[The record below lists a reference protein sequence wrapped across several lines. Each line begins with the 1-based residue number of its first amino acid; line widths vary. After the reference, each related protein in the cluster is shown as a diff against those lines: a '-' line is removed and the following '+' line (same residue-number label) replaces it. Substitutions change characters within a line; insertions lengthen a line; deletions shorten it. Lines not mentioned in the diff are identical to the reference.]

1 MITRR
6 HFIEVTATAGGLLIA
21 GHVLDAGA
29 QGAPGSMPGAPGAPP
44 APTPPP
50 QRGLGAYIEI
60 TADGRVIITCPQ
72 SEMGQGVHDSLPK
85 ILAEEL
91 EVDWSKV
98 EVRLA
103 HADDAFIN
111 PITKRHRTANSESV
125 MIYYGLL
132 RRAGATAREMLVTA
146 AAQRWGVP
154 AADCVARASR
164 VTHAASG
171 RSASFGELARAAGD
185 LPVPAEPALKSA
197 SEFTLIGRSTPRKDT
212 PAKVDGSAVFGIDVR
227 LPGMLYASI
236 RRSTAV
242 SSKLLSFSR
251 ESAVSQPGVVDAF
264 AISDG
269 VAVIA
274 RSTWQARRAAE
285 AMTAEFDESA
295 SAGVSTEAIR
305 EKMRAA
311 LDDDANAAASR
322 PFGGGAYDRAATDAA
337 IASAARR
344 YTWEYEV
351 PFLAH
356 AALEPLTA
364 TAVVRED
371 SCEAWAPTQQP
382 DRARDAMA
390 EITGLPRERCRLN
403 VTFIGG
409 GFGRKWEN
417 DFLRQ
422 AVEIARGARGTPVK
436 LTWTR
441 EQDFQHDRYRPAH
454 RVRTRVGVGADGAI
468 LGLHSRTTGIN
479 MWKYQGRPSRP
490 GMPDLF
496 AVGAL
501 VNDKYAFPNKFVDY
515 VETPDPIPV
524 GTWRSVSSSMNGFF
538 SESAIDDVCA
548 VTGADPLAFRLRL
561 LDSEPRA
568 QAVLRLAAEKAGWGG
583 KLPKGRGMGIALAMG
598 FGSYCAQ
605 VVEASVS
612 GRKLKVERITCAF
625 DCGTVIDPRTVEAQ
639 VEGGIVWGLTAA
651 LDGQIR
657 FENGAA
663 IETNFHT
670 GPLIRID
677 ATPRIE
683 VHLLRTAHS
692 PGGAGEASVPPVAPA
707 LASAIHA
714 ATGERPRRLPLVEA
728 GFEIG

>member
-6 HFIEVTATAGGLLIA
+6 HFIEVTATAGGLLLA
-21 GHVLDAGA
+21 GRVLDADA
-29 QGAPGSMPGAPGAPP
+29 QGAPGTLPGVPGAAP
-44 APTPPP
+44 AAAAP
-50 QRGLGAYIEI
+50 QRGFGAYLEI
-60 TADGRVIITCPQ
+60 TPEGRVIVTCPQ
-72 SEMGQGVHDSLPK
+72 SEMGQGVHDALPK

-91 EVDWSKV
+91 EADWATV

-111 PITKRHRTANSESV
+111 PITRRHRTANSESV
-125 MIYYGLL
+125 VIYYGLL
-132 RRAGATAREMLVTA
+132 RKAGATAREMLVSA

-154 AADCVARASR
+154 AVECVARASR

-171 RSASFGELARAAGD
+171 RSAGFGELARAAAD
-185 LPVPAEPALKSA
+185 LPVPAQPVLKGA

-212 PAKVDGSAVFGIDVR
+212 PAKVDGSALFGIDVR
-227 LPGMLYASI
+227 LPGMLYAAI
-236 RRSTAV
+236 RRSPAV
-242 SSKLLSFSR
+242 SAKLISFSR
-251 ESAVSQPGVVDAF
+251 DSATSQPGVVDAF
-264 AISDG
+264 AIRDG
-269 VAVIA
+269 VAVVA

-285 AMTAEFDESA
+285 ALTAEFDESA
-295 SAGVSTEAIR
+295 SAGVATESIR
-305 EKMRAA
+305 AKMQAA
-311 LDDDANAAASR
+311 LDADANAAASR
-322 PFGGGAYDRAATDAA
+322 PFGGGSYDKAATDAA
-337 IASAARR
+337 IAAAPRR
-344 YTWEYEV
+344 HTWEYEV

-371 SCEAWAPTQQP
+371 ACEVWAPTQQP
-382 DRARDAMA
+382 DRARDAIA

-417 DFLRQ
+417 DFVRQ
-422 AVEIARGARGTPVK
+422 AVEIARGVRGTPVK

-441 EQDFQHDRYRPAH
+441 EQDFLHDRFRPAH
-454 RVRTRVGVGADGAI
+454 RVRTRVGIGPDGAI

-479 MWKYQGRPSRP
+479 MWKYQGRPAQP
-490 GMPDLF
+490 GMPDFF

-501 VNDKYAFPNKFVDY
+501 VNDRYAFPNKYVDY

-548 VTGADPLAFRLRL
+548 VTGTDPLEFRVRL
-561 LDSEPRA
+561 LASEPRA
-568 QAVLRLAAEKAGWGG
+568 QAVLRLAAEKAGWGR

-612 GRKLKVERITCAF
+612 GRRLKVERITCAF
-625 DCGTVIDPRTVEAQ
+625 DCGTMIDPRTVEAQ

-663 IETNFHT
+663 VETNFHT

-677 ATPRIE
+677 ATPPIE
-683 VHLLRTAHS
+683 VHLVVNS
-692 PGGAGEASVPPVAPA
+692 YDPGGAGEASVPPVAPA

>member
-6 HFIEVTATAGGLLIA
+6 HFIEVTTTASGLLLA
-21 GHVLDAGA
+21 GRVLEADA
-29 QGAPGSMPGAPGAPP
+29 QGAPGTLPGVPGAAP
-44 APTPPP
+44 AAATP
-50 QRGLGAYIEI
+50 QRGFGAYLEI
-60 TADGRVIITCPQ
+60 TPEGRVIITCPQ
-72 SEMGQGVHDSLPK
+72 SEMGQGVHDALPK

-91 EVDWSKV
+91 EADWARV

-125 MIYYGLL
+125 VIYYGLL
-132 RRAGATAREMLVTA
+132 RKAGATAREMLVSA
-146 AAQRWGVP
+146 AAQGWGVP
-154 AADCVARASR
+154 AAECVARASR
-164 VTHAASG
+164 VEHAASG
-171 RSASFGELARAAGD
+171 RSAGFGELARAAAD
-185 LPVPAEPALKSA
+185 LPVPAQPVLKGA
-197 SEFTLIGRSTPRKDT
+197 SDFTLIGRSTPRKDT

-227 LPGMLYASI
+227 LPGMLYAAI
-236 RRSTAV
+236 RRSPAV
-242 SSKLLSFSR
+242 SAKLISFSR
-251 ESAVSQPGVVDAF
+251 DSATSQPGVVDAF
-264 AISDG
+264 AIRDG
-269 VAVIA
+269 VAVVA

-285 AMTAEFDESA
+285 ALTVEFDESA
-295 SAGVSTEAIR
+295 SAGVATESIR
-305 EKMRAA
+305 AKMQAA
-311 LDDDANAAASR
+311 LDDDAGAAAGR
-322 PFGGGAYDRAATDAA
+322 PMGGGAYDKAATDAA
-337 IASAARR
+337 IAGAPKRH
-344 YTWEYEV
+344 TWEYEV

-364 TAVVRED
+364 TVVVRED
-371 SCEAWAPTQQP
+371 ACEVWAPTQQH
-382 DRARDAMA
+382 DRARDAIA

-417 DFLRQ
+417 DFVRQ
-422 AVEIARGARGTPVK
+422 AVEIARGVRGTPVK

-441 EQDFQHDRYRPAH
+441 EQDFLHDRFRPAH
-454 RVRTRVGVGADGAI
+454 RVRTRVGISPDGAI

-490 GMPDLF
+490 GMPDIF
-496 AVGAL
+496 AVGML
-501 VNDKYAFPNKFVDY
+501 VNDRYAFPNKYVDY

-524 GTWRSVSSSMNGFF
+524 GTWRSVSASMNGFF

-548 VTGADPLAFRLRL
+548 VTGADPLEFRVRL
-561 LDSEPRA
+561 LASEPRA
-568 QAVLRLAAEKAGWGG
+568 QAVLRLAAEKAGWGR

-625 DCGTVIDPRTVEAQ
+625 DCGTMIDPRTVEAQ

-651 LDGQIR
+651 LDGQVR

-663 IETNFHT
+663 VETNFHT

-677 ATPRIE
+677 ATPPID
-683 VHLLRTAHS
+683 VHLVANSHD

>member
-1 MITRR
+1 MMITRR
-6 HFIEVTATAGGLLIA
+6 HFIEATATAGGLLLA
-21 GHVLDAGA
+21 GRVLDADA
-29 QGAPGSMPGAPGAPP
+29 QGAPGSMPAAPGAAP
-44 APTPPP
+44 AAPPP
-50 QRGLGAYIEI
+50 QRGFGAYLEI
-60 TADGRVIITCPQ
+60 TPDGRVIITCPQ
-72 SEMGQGVHDSLPK
+72 SEMGQGVHDALPK
-85 ILAEEL
+85 MVAEEL
-91 EVDWSKV
+91 EADWASV
-98 EVRLA
+98 EVRMP

-125 MIYYGLL
+125 VIYYGLL
-132 RRAGATAREMLVTA
+132 RKAGATAREMLVAA

-154 AADCVARASR
+154 QVDCAARASR
-164 VTHAASG
+164 VVHVPSG
-171 RSASFGELARAAGD
+171 RSAGFGELAQAAAA
-185 LPVPAEPALKSA
+185 LPVPADPALKPA
-197 SEFTLIGRSTPRKDT
+197 SQFSLIGRSTPRKDT
-212 PAKVDGSAVFGIDVR
+212 PGKVDGSATFGIDVR
-227 LPGMLYASI
+227 LPGMLYAAI
-236 RRSTAV
+236 RRSPAV
-242 SSKLLSFSR
+242 SSRLVSFSK
-251 ESAVSQPGVVDAF
+251 ESATALPGVVDAF
-264 AISDG
+264 AIADG
-269 VAVIA
+269 VAVVA

-285 AMTAEFDESA
+285 AMTAEFDDSA
-295 SAGVSTEAIR
+295 SAGVATASIR
-305 EKMRAA
+305 AKLQAA
-311 LDDDANAAASR
+311 LDDDAGAAAGR
-322 PFGGGAYDRAATDAA
+322 PMGGGAYDKAATDAA
-337 IASAARR
+337 IAGAPRQH
-344 YTWEYEV
+344 TWEYEV

-364 TAVVRED
+364 TVVVRED

-403 VTFIGG
+403 VTLIGG

-422 AVEIARGARGTPVK
+422 AVEIARGVRGTPVK

-454 RVRTRVGVGADGAI
+454 RVRTRVGIGADGAI
-468 LGLHSRTTGIN
+468 LGMHSRTTGIN

-490 GMPDLF
+490 GMPDFF
-496 AVGAL
+496 AVGML
-501 VNDKYAFPNKFVDY
+501 VNDRYAFPNKYVDY

-548 VTGADPLAFRLRL
+548 VTGADPLALRLRL
-561 LDSEPRA
+561 LESEPRA
-568 QAVLRLAAEKAGWGG
+568 QAVLRLAAEKAGWGRR
-583 KLPKGRGMGIALAMG
+583 LPKGRGLGIALAMG

-625 DCGTVIDPRTVEAQ
+625 DCGTVIDPRTAEAQ

-663 IETNFHT
+663 VETNFHT

-677 ATPRIE
+677 AMPRIE
-683 VHLLRTAHS
+683 VHRVRS
-692 PGGAGEASVPPVAPA
+692 DREPGGAGEASVPPVAPA